1 MKKVIKKVFLIC
13 IIIIACFAY
22 AHIDKL
28 TYIYDKEI
36 DTSEFVNTG
45 IIEDTTITQTFISNE
60 DSLDGVQTKCTVA
73 GKVDNVQIEYE
84 LKEADSGKTVSKG
97 STAGS
102 EIKNN
107 KFNKFRFDKINNC
120 KGKQYQIIFKE
131 TGSDDLN
138 GISFYISSKQECNQM
153 LTVKGNNTQGTMIV
167 RTICHRFD
175 METFCVVLFFSAYII
190 VFLKM
195 LYKLFD

>member
-1 MKKVIKKVFLIC
+1 MIC

-102 EIKNN
+102 EIKI
-107 KFNKFRFDKINNC
+107 INSTN
-120 KGKQYQIIFKE
+120 
-131 TGSDDLN
+131 S
-138 GISFYISSKQECNQM
+138 
-153 LTVKGNNTQGTMIV
+153 
-167 RTICHRFD
+167 
-175 METFCVVLFFSAYII
+175 VLIRLII
-190 VFLKM
+190 VKENNIRLYLKKQDQM
-195 LYKLFD
+195 I